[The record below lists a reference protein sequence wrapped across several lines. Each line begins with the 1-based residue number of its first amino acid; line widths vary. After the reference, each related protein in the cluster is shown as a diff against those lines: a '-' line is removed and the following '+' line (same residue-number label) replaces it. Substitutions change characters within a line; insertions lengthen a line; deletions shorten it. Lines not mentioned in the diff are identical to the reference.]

1 MHTDEASKQS
11 WPMVVV
17 VAIVLGTLGVAGG
30 MAWIPSSND
39 MADIVCGLDRLLVQP
54 DKRLR
59 ADEPDPLVC
68 GARVTAEAPQ
78 SGISEGLTQKSGM
91 PWAASMRL

>member
-17 VAIVLGTLGVAGG
+17 VAIVLGTLGVARG

-39 MADIVCGLDRLLVQP
+39 MADIVCGLDRLLVPPETRLQP
-54 DKRLR
+54 D
-59 ADEPDPLVC
+59 DPDALVC
-68 GARVTAEAPQ
+68 GVRVDGRSPR
-78 SGISEGLTQKSGM
+78 SGIVGG
-91 PWAASMRL
+91 PPGGV